1 MVVLLLPL
9 LLPVVLALR
18 ASGHAAGVAA
28 GAFQQL
34 VCCLCWWH
42 SMQETSAELGKQ
54 QIDFSES

>member
-18 ASGHAAGVAA
+18 ASGHAA